1 MTKLEL
7 RHPYGQ
13 IINDGTEVILDD
25 YPDCA
30 NDGCCDCGNLVHD
43 RASYDT
49 VIVYEYEITSRM
61 RWIYLCERCFEN
73 SSGRE
78 LGWGK
83 AQRIVSTGTKNQ
95 RRAIWLD

>member
-30 NDGCCDCGNLVHD
+30 NDGHCDCGNLVHD

-49 VIVYEYEITSRM
+49 VIVYASGSRQ
-61 RWIYLCERCFEN
+61 IYLCERCFEN
-73 SSGRE
+73 SSGRDKIP

-95 RRAIWLD
+95 QRAIWLD